1 MEPHRSEEINLL
13 DYWAVLQRRRWVI
26 YLAVVVCVLVALLT
40 SVLAT
45 PLYRATCKL
54 QIERQNPE
62 ILTFRDVGAVDS
74 SWTAYSDFYET
85 QYQILA
91 SDSVALIAARRLD
104 LLNHP
109 LYVERKSS
117 PGLIARLKT
126 LIPSSSSS
134 STLSEEEMA
143 VAWVQS
149 GLDISPVRNSHLV
162 LVSWVCADPELA
174 AQVANAVASAYIN
187 FNIDA
192 AYRTTDEAAN
202 FLVNQIATL
211 KDEIA
216 QIEDRLQNY
225 GESKR
230 IVSIDDGS
238 NITLTALTDIARR
251 RTEAQTRLA
260 EQEAAYRAAR
270 SAPPEALEEV
280 MHSPLI
286 ARLKQEYALY
296 ETEYSE
302 QSKRFKD
309 DWPDLKTLR
318 SKLDQ
323 SRERLEIES
332 AEIARQV
339 VASAEAEYQRA
350 VNEVRNLDALLTTH
364 EGAAQAQK
372 RDVQEYSNLL
382 AESQKKREAL
392 DSLLARQNEM
402 ALSTRLKDLD
412 VTSTNLRIVD
422 RARAPVGAFR
432 PNIRLNLLIGLVAG
446 LLLGVTMA
454 FVLDHLDNTF
464 RAPADVEKIA
474 GVPTLAVIPKH
485 GHASAPVSRARK
497 GPATQPANAVD
508 LVSHREGRASA
519 SEAYR
524 DLRTALLLSNPGRP
538 PRRIVI
544 TSAVPEDG
552 KSATAINLSVVLAQL
567 GRKVLLVDTDLRRP
581 RLHRVFDADNKRGV
595 STFLSGLEEDPVRLV
610 VATGVDGLNLLP
622 SGPIPPN
629 PSELLNSPFFDR
641 MGKAF
646 LDAGYDHVVFDS
658 PPALSVA
665 DPIIVASV
673 VDGTI
678 IVVRA
683 NRTPRESLRLVA
695 ERFRQAGIRPIGVVV
710 NDLDLEAHGYG
721 RYRYYRGHGYYV
733 DDTVAES
740 GESHRKSGGR
750 ARGA

>member
-13 DYWAVLQRRRWVI
+13 DYWSVLQRRRWVI
-26 YLAVVVCVLVALLT
+26 YLAVVVCVVFALLA

-45 PLYRATCKL
+45 PQYRATCKL
-54 QIERQNPE
+54 QIERQNPD

-91 SDSVALIAARRLD
+91 SESVALIAARRLD

-109 LYVERKSS
+109 LYLERKSS
-117 PGLIARLKT
+117 PGWIDRLKA
-126 LIPSSSSS
+126 LIPRSSSST
-134 STLSEEEMA
+134 TLSEEEMA
-143 VAWVQS
+143 VGWVQA
-149 GLDISPVRNSHLV
+149 GLDVSPVRNSHLV

-202 FLVNQIATL
+202 FLVNQIASL
-211 KDEIA
+211 KDDIA
-216 QIEDRLQNY
+216 RIEDRLQDY

-238 NITLTALTDIARR
+238 NITLTALTDVAKR
-251 RTEAQTRLA
+251 RTEAQTELA
-260 EQEAAYRAAR
+260 QREAEFRAAK
-270 SAPPEALEEV
+270 ATPPEALEEV
-280 MHSPLI
+280 MNSALI

-296 ETEYSE
+296 DAEYSE
-302 QSKRFKD
+302 QSKRFKE

-323 SRERLEIES
+323 SRERIDIES
-332 AEIARQV
+332 AEIAEQV
-339 VASAEAEYQRA
+339 IASAEAAYKRA
-350 VNEVRNLDALLTTH
+350 LNEVRNLDALLTTQ

-382 AESQKKREAL
+382 AESKTKRDSL
-392 DSLLARQNEM
+392 DALLARQNEM

-422 RARAPVGAFR
+422 RARAPVAPFR
-432 PNIRLNLLIGLVAG
+432 PNFKLNLLLGLIAG

-454 FVLDHLDNTF
+454 FTLDHLDNTF

-485 GHASAPVSRARK
+485 GPAAAPVSRARR
-497 GPATQPANAVD
+497 GPSPQPGGAVD

-524 DLRTALLLSNPGRP
+524 DLRTALLLSNPGQA

-567 GRKVLLVDTDLRRP
+567 GRKILLVDTDLRRP
-581 RLHRVFDADNKRGV
+581 RLHKVFDADNKRGV
-595 STFLSGLEEDPVRLV
+595 STFLSGLEEDPLRLV
-610 VATGVDGLNLLP
+610 VATGVEGLNLLP

-646 LDAGYDHVVFDS
+646 LEAGYDHVVFDS

-665 DPIIVASV
+665 DPIIIASV

-678 IVVRA
+678 VVVRA

-695 ERFRQAGIRPIGVVV
+695 DRFRQAGIRPIGVVV

-733 DDTVAES
+733 EDAATE
-740 GESHRKSGGR
+740 GEGPHRKSSGR
-750 ARGA
+750 ARSR